1 MLDLAIVGG
10 NAVTPGK
17 VGLAD
22 IGVSGGRIVT
32 VAAPGKLETATRT
45 IDARGMLVMPGAVD
59 VHTHLDAQMHGAR
72 SADDFLSG
80 TIAAAA
86 GGVTTIVDYAFQRNG
101 GHLTEAIRNWREKA
115 RERAII
121 DYGFHIA
128 VLDPS
133 ATALEEVAS
142 AVDRGCPS
150 FKVFMMRRFEARA
163 HDFLKLFAKSAQ
175 NGGLMTIHA
184 EDENIISFC
193 TQRLLDEGKTGAQYF
208 ADSRPPISEAA
219 AVARALKMAEFTGA
233 PLYFVHLSSAAA
245 LDEIRRARAAGLTVL
260 AETRPIYLYL
270 TEELLRQPDGVRF
283 VGQPPL
289 RSAADRDA
297 LWKGLADGTVD
308 VVATDHC
315 SWSLKEKRAAE
326 TFTHL
331 IPGMANLET
340 LVPMLYS
347 EGVLSG
353 RISIER
359 MVDLVATNPAK
370 IFGLYPRK
378 GVIARG
384 ADADLVIFDPHQTVV
399 VHQPEMHSG
408 SDYDPFEGVE
418 VRGWPRTTISRG
430 EVIVD
435 QRKPRAAAGRGRFI
449 PREPFDS
456 GWRHA

>member
-10 NAVTPGK
+10 SVVTPGK
-17 VGLAD
+17 AGPAD

-32 VAAPGKLETATRT
+32 VSAPGKLEQAHHT
-45 IDARGMLVMPGAVD
+45 IDAHGMLVMPGAVD
-59 VHTHLDAQMHGAR
+59 VHTHLDAQMHGAH
-72 SADDFLSG
+72 SADDFHSG
-80 TIAAAA
+80 TVAAAA

-101 GHLTEAIRNWREKA
+101 GSLTEAIRTWREKA

-121 DYGFHIA
+121 DYGFHVA

-133 ATALEEVAS
+133 ESALDEVAS
-142 AVDRGCPS
+142 AVERGCPS

-163 HDFLKLFAKSAQ
+163 HDFLKLFARAAQ
-175 NGGLMTIHA
+175 NGGLMAIHA

-193 TQRLLDEGKTGAQYF
+193 THRLLAEGKTGAEYF
-208 ADSRPPISEAA
+208 AESRPPVSEAA
-219 AVARALKMAEFTGA
+219 AVARALKMAELTGA
-233 PLYFVHLSSAAA
+233 PLYFVHLSSGAA
-245 LDEIRRARAAGLTVL
+245 LDEIRRARAAGATVL

-283 VGQPPL
+283 VGHPPL

-297 LWKGLADGTVD
+297 LWQGLADGTID

-315 SWSLKEKRAAE
+315 SWSLKDKRAGDA
-326 TFTHL
+326 FTRL

-347 EGVLSG
+347 EGVLAG

-359 MVDLVATNPAK
+359 MVELVATNPAK

-384 ADADLVIFDPHQTVV
+384 ADADLVIFDPHATVV

-408 SDYDPFEGVE
+408 ADYDPFEGVE

-435 QRKPRAAAGRGRFI
+435 RRKPRAAAGRGRFV
-449 PREPFDS
+449 PREPFDP

>member
-10 NAVTPGK
+10 SAVTPGK
-17 VGLAD
+17 LAPAD
-22 IGVSGGRIVT
+22 IGVSGGRIAT
-32 VAAPGKLETATRT
+32 VAAPGGLEPATRT
-45 IDARGMLVMPGAVD
+45 IDASGMLVLPGAVD
-59 VHTHLDAQMHGAR
+59 PHPHLEARMHGAQ
-72 SADDFLSG
+72 SADDFHSG
-80 TIAAAA
+80 TVAAAA
-86 GGVTTIVDYAFQRNG
+86 GGVTTIVDYAFQRQG
-101 GHLTEAIRNWREKA
+101 GHLTEAIRSWREKA
-115 RERAII
+115 HERAII
-121 DYGFHIA
+121 DYSFHVA

-133 ATALEEVAS
+133 EAALDEVGR

-150 FKVFMMRRFEARA
+150 FKVFMMRRFEERAR
-163 HDFLKLFAKSAQ
+163 DFMKLFAIAAQ
-175 NGGLMTIHA
+175 SGGLMTIHA
-184 EDENIISFC
+184 EDENIIQYC
-193 TQRLLDEGKTGAQYF
+193 TQRLIDEGKTAARYF
-208 ADSRPPISEAA
+208 PDSRPPLSEAA
-219 AVARALKMAEFTGA
+219 AVSRALRMAELTGA
-233 PLYFVHLSSAAA
+233 PLYFVHLSTGAA
-245 LDEIRRARAAGLTVL
+245 LDEIRRAREAGRTVL

-289 RSAADRDA
+289 RAAADRDA
-297 LWKGLADGTVD
+297 MWAGLADGTID

-315 SWSLKEKRAAE
+315 SWSLKDKRASQ
-326 TFTHL
+326 TFAHL

-399 VHQPEMHSG
+399 VRQPEMHSG
-408 SDYDPFEGVE
+408 ADYDPFEGVE

-430 EVIVD
+430 EVIIEY
-435 QRKPRAAAGRGRFI
+435 RKARAEPGRGRFI
-449 PREPFDS
+449 PREPFDP